1 MFYAFQTVDTDGE
14 SIYNFFTIKS
24 ARGTDPMTAQQ
35 PFLGEKVLISASC
48 LGRWDNRELFCVLS
62 RRKTGFFIG
71 GDFDVK
77 RKNKAVYF

>member
-1 MFYAFQTVDTDGE
+1 
-14 SIYNFFTIKS
+14 
-24 ARGTDPMTAQQ
+24 MTAQQ